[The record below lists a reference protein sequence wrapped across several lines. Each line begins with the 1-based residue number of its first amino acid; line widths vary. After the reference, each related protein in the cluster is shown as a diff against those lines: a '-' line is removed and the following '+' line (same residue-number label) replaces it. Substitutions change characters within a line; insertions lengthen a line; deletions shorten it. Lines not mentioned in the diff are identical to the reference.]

1 MTDEEA
7 RNRIDERLVDLTT
20 AQKVTNDHLDTIDE
34 TLDALDRTIRGD
46 YEKDHDGLVARFK
59 ELEHSVSQ
67 LNAVVF
73 QDSTGKKGLIAT
85 VDGLVSGKMEK
96 VERRQ
101 HKVSIIIAII
111 TSSALVLTNLDKI
124 GSFWKTL
131 FGKNKPDVSRRHHA
145 KTRKNVPEEE
155 STEESP

>member
-20 AQKVTNDHLDTIDE
+20 AQKVTNDHLDSIDE
-34 TLDALDRTIRGD
+34 TLDILDRTIRGD

-59 ELEHSVSQ
+59 ELEHAVSQ
-67 LNAVVF
+67 LNAVIF
-73 QDSTGKKGLIAT
+73 QDSTGQKGLVAT
-85 VDGLVSGKMEK
+85 VDALVSGKMEK

-124 GSFWKTL
+124 GTFWKL
-131 FGKNKPDVSRRHHA
+131 IFGKSKSDVSGRHHA
-145 KTRKNVPEEE
+145 KTKKIIVED
-155 STEESP
+155 EESP